1 MNCFINTYYAY
12 TKFIPT
18 DIYPVQYGE
27 EQCNRNH
34 SFGPCVRSNYL
45 LHYVYSGKGIF
56 QTENN
61 TYHLHKG
68 QMFLISPNQ
77 LTYYKA
83 DDSDPWLYRWIEFN
97 GSMSQSILKSVS
109 LNESTPIYTD
119 DENNSIGNA
128 LCNIISSGEMCFE
141 LLMQK
146 FWNFIY
152 CLTDGEQINTVSNAE
167 EYIQKAE
174 TFIKTNVHKKISVSD
189 VAKYIGIDRS
199 YLTRLFN
206 EYKKTSPQNYII
218 SLKMNTAALYL
229 KSANASVT
237 ETAQSVGYC
246 DTHIFNRTFKK
257 QFGVPPT
264 TWRQKQ
270 IWEQSIIVEQ
280 KIGMERSP
288 FRRGTPDQSRTG
300 D

>member
-119 DENNSIGNA
+119 DENNSVGNA

-229 KSANASVT
+229 KNTNVSVT
-237 ETAQSVGYC
+237 ETAQSVGYY

-270 IWEQSIIVEQ
+270 IWEQSIIG
-280 KIGMERSP
+280 K
-288 FRRGTPDQSRTG
+288 
-300 D
+300 

>member
-1 MNCFINTYYAY
+1 
-12 TKFIPT
+12 
-18 DIYPVQYGE
+18 
-27 EQCNRNH
+27 
-34 SFGPCVRSNYL
+34 
-45 LHYVYSGKGIF
+45 
-56 QTENN
+56 
-61 TYHLHKG
+61 
-68 QMFLISPNQ
+68 
-77 LTYYKA
+77 
-83 DDSDPWLYRWIEFN
+83 
-97 GSMSQSILKSVS
+97 
-109 LNESTPIYTD
+109 
-119 DENNSIGNA
+119 
-128 LCNIISSGEMCFE
+128 MCFE

-229 KSANASVT
+229 KNANASVT

-288 FRRGTPDQSRTG
+288 FRRGTPYLLISEFLQLYMYKNIAYQIFTIQQ
-300 D
+300 

>member
-1 MNCFINTYYAY
+1 MCLNVIFYKQELSKMNCFINTYYAY

-128 LCNIISSGEMCFE
+128 LCNIISSGEMCF
-141 LLMQK
+141 
-146 FWNFIY
+146 
-152 CLTDGEQINTVSNAE
+152 
-167 EYIQKAE
+167 
-174 TFIKTNVHKKISVSD
+174 
-189 VAKYIGIDRS
+189 
-199 YLTRLFN
+199 
-206 EYKKTSPQNYII
+206 
-218 SLKMNTAALYL
+218 
-229 KSANASVT
+229 
-237 ETAQSVGYC
+237 
-246 DTHIFNRTFKK
+246 
-257 QFGVPPT
+257 
-264 TWRQKQ
+264 
-270 IWEQSIIVEQ
+270 
-280 KIGMERSP
+280 
-288 FRRGTPDQSRTG
+288 
-300 D
+300 

>member
-97 GSMSQSILKSVS
+97 GNMSQSILKSVS
-109 LNESTPIYTD
+109 LNENTPIYTD
-119 DENNSIGNA
+119 DENNSVGNA

-229 KSANASVT
+229 KNTNASVT
-237 ETAQSVGYC
+237 ETAQSVGYY
-246 DTHIFNRTFKK
+246 DTHIFNKTFKK

-270 IWEQSIIVEQ
+270 IW
-280 KIGMERSP
+280 
-288 FRRGTPDQSRTG
+288 
-300 D
+300 